1 MPVFIKA
8 GEVVDLTVIS
18 EPGCHARE
26 ITLDRGACL
35 NLDYR
40 VTGLT
45 DWQENCTIRLK
56 GEGARVKIRGIMHG
70 EHEASLAYR
79 LVLEHTAN
87 YTESEIEFRGVAEG
101 KSHLIFDG
109 LIKVPQGVKGIVAE
123 EQNRNLILSNT
134 AQIDSRPRLEIDS
147 DEVACRH
154 GSTISDL
161 DENELFY
168 LQSRGVPE
176 GEARRVL
183 IEAFLGFFL

>member
-1 MPVFIKA
+1 MLVFIKS
-8 GEVVDLTVIS
+8 GEVVHLTIVP
-18 EPGCHARE
+18 EAGHYARE
-26 ITLDRGACL
+26 ITLDQGACL

-40 VTGLT
+40 VLGLT
-45 DWQENCTIRLK
+45 DWQENCTIHLK
-56 GEGARVKIRGIMHG
+56 GEGARVKIRGVMRG
-70 EHEASLAYR
+70 EHHAKLAYR
-79 LVLEHTAN
+79 LILEHTAS

-101 KSHLIFDG
+101 ESHLIFDG

-123 EQNRNLILSNT
+123 EQNRNLILSNA
-134 AQIDSRPRLEIDS
+134 AQIESRPRLEIDS

-176 GEARRVL
+176 GEARRLL